1 MPEQAATPQISGI
14 TVFTFYYLE
23 ISMTFKYRALTLGCF
38 AAMGLAGTAQAVQV
52 AGDLLEVYGNLYP
65 QYQTVTFGDSSAT
78 GSAVS
83 TMTGGKTGAQT
94 NTFKAGAVSSNKI
107 TPVNSYIGFKGKKT
121 VGELTL
127 GYDMQGVINLDSTA
141 TNPAFMS
148 EPRDA
153 FVYVSSKTLGT
164 LQAGQ
169 QDTIYK
175 SYGDPVRMLNV
186 SSSNFV
192 STSNVISNT
201 TWGNKGVST
210 SFNTRINGQLL
221 WNSPRL
227 NGVQVGYS
235 LRQDPTKTATKNA
248 SLNSVGINWTD
259 NVYYLGLAQEVH
271 NDYFAV
277 SGSASIAA
285 AGSIYN
291 AAAGLRSKDTGN
303 RLTFGYKNKGVRIGA
318 DAATLNYTETSTQ
331 ANGFLSHKFNT
342 WQVTGEY
349 DLNSQITLAAQYAN
363 NGAGNCTLNGAISC
377 STVGLGGDLVGFGM
391 KYVLDRNF
399 SVFALAAKGTAN
411 SGAVLSLGSN
421 AGKTAIGGTINA
433 VAVGINARF

>member
-1 MPEQAATPQISGI
+1 
-14 TVFTFYYLE
+14 
-23 ISMTFKYRALTLGCF
+23 MTFKYRALTLGCF
-38 AAMGLAGTAQAVQV
+38 AAMSLAGTAHAVQI
-52 AGDLLEVYGNLYP
+52 AGDLIEVYGNLYP

-78 GSAVS
+78 GAEVS
-83 TMTGGKTGAQT
+83 TLTKGKTGAQT
-94 NTFKAGAVSSNKI
+94 NTFAAGAVSASKI
-107 TPVNSYIGFKGKKT
+107 IPVNSYIGFKGMKT
-121 VGELTL
+121 TGDLTL
-127 GYDMQGVINLDSTA
+127 GYDLQGVVNIDNTA
-141 TNPAFMS
+141 ANPAFMS

-153 FVYVSSKTLGT
+153 FVYVSHKTLGT

-175 SYGDPVRMLNV
+175 RYGDRVRMLNV

-192 STSNVISNT
+192 STSNVISST

-210 SFNTRINGQLL
+210 SFNTRINGQLV
-221 WNSPRL
+221 WTSPRL
-227 NGVQVGYS
+227 NGFEVGYS

-259 NVYYLGLAQEVH
+259 KTYYVGLAQEVH
-271 NDYFAV
+271 NDYFAF
-277 SGSASIAA
+277 SGTASTAT

-291 AAAGLRSKDTGN
+291 AAAGLRSKDSAN
-303 RLTFGYKNKGVRIGA
+303 RLSFGYNSKGVRVGA
-318 DAATLNYTETSTQ
+318 DAASLKYTETSAQ
-331 ANGFLSHKFNT
+331 VNGFQSHKFNT

-349 DLNSQITLAAQYAN
+349 DLNSQVTVAAQYAN
-363 NGAGNCTLNGAISC
+363 NAAGNCTLNGTISC
-377 STVGLGGDLVGFGM
+377 STVGLGGDLVGFGV
-391 KYVLDRNF
+391 KYNMDKNF

-433 VAVGINARF
+433 AAVGIQARF

>member
-94 NTFKAGAVSSNKI
+94 NTFKAGAVSVSKI
-107 TPVNSYIGFKGKKT
+107 IPVNSYIGFKGKKS

-127 GYDMQGVINLDSTA
+127 GYDLQGVVNIDSS
-141 TNPAFMS
+141 NGNSFLS

-153 FVYVSSKTLGT
+153 FVYVSHKTLGT

-175 SYGDPVRMLNV
+175 KYGDRVRMLNV

-201 TWGNKGVST
+201 TWGNKGVTT
-210 SFNTRINGQLL
+210 SFNTRINGQLV
-221 WNSPRL
+221 WNSPRM
-227 NGVQVGYS
+227 NGFEVGYS
-235 LRQDPTKTATKNA
+235 LRQDPTKTAAKNA
-248 SLNSVGINWTD
+248 SLNSVGINWT
-259 NVYYLGLAQEVH
+259 NGVYYAGLAQEVH

-277 SGSASIAA
+277 SGTASTAA

-303 RLTFGYKNKGVRIGA
+303 RLSFGYREKGVRIGA
-318 DAATLNYTETSTQ
+318 DAATLNYTETSAQ
-331 ANGFLSHKFNT
+331 ANGFRSHKFNT

-349 DLNSQITLAAQYAN
+349 DLNSKVTLAAQYAN
-363 NGAGNCTLNGAISC
+363 NGAGNCTLNGSIAC
-377 STVGLGGDLVGFGM
+377 STVGLGGDLVGFGV
-391 KYVLDRNF
+391 KYHMDRNF

-421 AGKTAIGGTINA
+421 AGKTAIGGTINP
-433 VAVGINARF
+433 VSIGINARF

>member
-1 MPEQAATPQISGI
+1 MASINLIESFQDFKDAENIDRPTLMKVLED
-14 TVFTFYYLE
+14 VFKTLLRKKYGSDESFDVIVNTEKGDLE
-23 ISMTFKYRALTLGCF
+23 IVRHRMIVEDGAVENPLMEIEYSEAVKIEPDFEVGEELYEEVDIMDFGRRAILAAKQTL
-38 AAMGLAGTAQAVQV
+38 ASRI
-52 AGDLLEVYGNLYP
+52 GDL
-65 QYQTVTFGDSSAT
+65 
-78 GSAVS
+78 
-83 TMTGGKTGAQT
+83 
-94 NTFKAGAVSSNKI
+94 
-107 TPVNSYIGFKGKKT
+107 KKNAL
-121 VGELTL
+121 V
-127 GYDMQGVINLDSTA
+127 
-141 TNPAFMS
+141 
-148 EPRDA
+148 
-153 FVYVSSKTLGT
+153 K
-164 LQAGQ
+164 
-169 QDTIYK
+169 K
-175 SYGDPVRMLNV
+175 YGDRVRMLNV

-210 SFNTRINGQLL
+210 SFNTRINGHLV
-221 WNSPRL
+221 WNSPRM
-227 NGVQVGYS
+227 NGFEVGYS
-235 LRQDPTKTATKNA
+235 LRQDPTKTAAKNA

-259 NVYYLGLAQEVH
+259 NVYYVGLAQEVH

-277 SGSASIAA
+277 SGTASTAA

-303 RLTFGYKNKGVRIGA
+303 RLTFGYRDKGIRIGA

-331 ANGFLSHKFNT
+331 ANGFKSHKFNT

-349 DLNSQITLAAQYAN
+349 DLNSQITLAAQVAN

-399 SVFALAAKGTAN
+399 SIFALAAKGTAN

>member
-1 MPEQAATPQISGI
+1 
-14 TVFTFYYLE
+14 
-23 ISMTFKYRALTLGCF
+23 MTFKYRALTLGCF
-38 AAMGLAGTAQAVQV
+38 AVMGLAGNAHAVQV

-107 TPVNSYIGFKGKKT
+107 IPVNSYIGFKGKKT

-127 GYDMQGVINLDSTA
+127 GYDLQGVINIDSTA

-175 SYGDPVRMLNV
+175 SYGDRVRMLNV

-259 NVYYLGLAQEVH
+259 SVYYVGLAQEVH

-277 SGSASIAA
+277 SGTASTAA

-291 AAAGLRSKDTGN
+291 ATAGLRSKDTGN
-303 RLTFGYKNKGVRIGA
+303 RLSFGYREKGVRIGA
-318 DAATLNYTETSTQ
+318 DAATLNYTETSAQ
-331 ANGFLSHKFNT
+331 ANGFKSHKFNT

-377 STVGLGGDLVGFGM
+377 STVGLGGDLVGFGV
-391 KYVLDRNF
+391 KYHLDRNF

-421 AGKTAIGGTINA
+421 AGKTAIGGTINP
-433 VAVGINARF
+433 VSIGINARF

>member
-1 MPEQAATPQISGI
+1 MN
-14 TVFTFYYLE
+14 
-23 ISMTFKYRALTLGCF
+23 FKYRALTLGCF
-38 AAMGLAGTAQAVQV
+38 AAMALAGTAQAVQV

-78 GSAVS
+78 GSSVS
-83 TMTGGKTGAQT
+83 TMTKGKTGTQT
-94 NTFKAGAVSSNKI
+94 NTFAAGAVSVNKI
-107 TPVNSYIGFKGKKT
+107 IPVNSYIGFKGKKS

-127 GYDMQGVINLDSTA
+127 GYDLQGVINIDSTA

-153 FVYVSSKTLGT
+153 FVYVSHKTLGT

-175 SYGDPVRMLNV
+175 RYGDRVRMLNV

-192 STSNVISNT
+192 STSNIISNT

-210 SFNTRINGQLL
+210 SFNTRINGQLA
-221 WNSPRL
+221 WNSPRM
-227 NGVQVGYS
+227 NGFEVGYS

-248 SLNSVGINWTD
+248 GLNSIGINWT
-259 NVYYLGLAQEVH
+259 NSIYYIGLAQEVH
-271 NDYFAV
+271 NDYFAF
-277 SGSASIAA
+277 SGTASTAA

-303 RLTFGYKNKGVRIGA
+303 RVSFGYRDKGVRIGA
-318 DAATLNYTETSTQ
+318 DAASLNYTETSTQ
-331 ANGFLSHKFNT
+331 ANGFRSHKFNT

-349 DLNSQITLAAQYAN
+349 DLNSQVTLAAQYAS

-399 SVFALAAKGTAN
+399 SLFALAAKGTAN

-421 AGKTAIGGTINA
+421 AGKTAIGGTIMPF
-433 VAVGINARF
+433 AVGINARF

>member
-1 MPEQAATPQISGI
+1 
-14 TVFTFYYLE
+14 
-23 ISMTFKYRALTLGCF
+23 MTFKYRALALGCF
-38 AAMGLAGTAQAVQV
+38 AAMGLAGNAHAVKL
-52 AGDLLEVYGNLYP
+52 AGDLLEVYGNIYP

-83 TMTGGKTGAQT
+83 TLTGGKTGAQT
-94 NTFKAGAVSSNKI
+94 NTRVAGAVSATRLN
-107 TPVNSYIGFKGKKT
+107 PVNSYIGFKGKKT
-121 VGELTL
+121 ASGLTL
-127 GYDMQGVINLDSTA
+127 GYDLQGVVNIDSS
-141 TNPAFMS
+141 NGSSFLS

-153 FVYVSSKTLGT
+153 FVYVSHAQLGT

-169 QDTIYK
+169 QDTVYK
-175 SYGDPVRMLNV
+175 MYGDKVRMLGV

-210 SFNTRINGQLL
+210 SFNTRINGQLA
-221 WNSPRL
+221 WNSPRM
-227 NGVQVGYS
+227 NGFEVGYS
-235 LRQDPTKTATKNA
+235 LRQDPTKTAAKNA

-259 NVYYLGLAQEVH
+259 NVYYVGLAQEVH

-277 SGSASIAA
+277 SGTASTAA

-303 RLTFGYKNKGVRIGA
+303 RLTFGYRDKGIRIGA
-318 DAATLNYTETSTQ
+318 DAATLNYTETSAQ
-331 ANGFLSHKFNT
+331 ANGFRSHKFNT

-349 DLNSQITLAAQYAN
+349 DLNSQITLAAQVAN
-363 NGAGNCTLNGAISC
+363 NGAGNCTLNGSISC

-399 SVFALAAKGTAN
+399 SIFALAAKGTAN

>member
-1 MPEQAATPQISGI
+1 
-14 TVFTFYYLE
+14 
-23 ISMTFKYRALTLGCF
+23 MTFKYRALALGCF

-107 TPVNSYIGFKGKKT
+107 IPVNSYIGFKGKKS

-127 GYDMQGVINLDSTA
+127 GYDLQGVVNIDSS
-141 TNPAFMS
+141 NGSSFLS

-153 FVYVSSKTLGT
+153 FVYVSHKTLGT

-175 SYGDPVRMLNV
+175 KYGDRVRMLNV

-210 SFNTRINGQLL
+210 SFNTRINGQLV
-221 WNSPRL
+221 WNSPRM
-227 NGVQVGYS
+227 NGFEVGYS
-235 LRQDPTKTATKNA
+235 LRQDPTKTAAKNA
-248 SLNSVGINWTD
+248 SLNSVGINWT
-259 NVYYLGLAQEVH
+259 NGVYYAGLAQEVH

-277 SGSASIAA
+277 SGTASTAA

-303 RLTFGYKNKGVRIGA
+303 RLSFGYREKGVRIGA
-318 DAATLNYTETSTQ
+318 DAATLNYTETSAQ
-331 ANGFLSHKFNT
+331 ANGFRSHKFNT

-349 DLNSQITLAAQYAN
+349 DLNSQVTLAAQYAN
-363 NGAGNCTLNGAISC
+363 NGAGNCTLNGSIAC
-377 STVGLGGDLVGFGM
+377 STAGLGGDLVGFGV
-391 KYVLDRNF
+391 KYHLDRNF

-421 AGKTAIGGTINA
+421 AGKTAIGGTINP
-433 VAVGINARF
+433 VSIGINARF

>member
-1 MPEQAATPQISGI
+1 
-14 TVFTFYYLE
+14 
-23 ISMTFKYRALTLGCF
+23 MTFKYRALALGCF
-38 AAMGLAGTAQAVQV
+38 AAMGLAGNAHAVQV

-107 TPVNSYIGFKGKKT
+107 IPVNSYIGFKGKKS

-127 GYDMQGVINLDSTA
+127 GYDLQGVVNIDSS
-141 TNPAFMS
+141 NGSSFLS

-153 FVYVSSKTLGT
+153 FVYVSHKTLGT

-175 SYGDPVRMLNV
+175 RYGDRVRMLNV

-210 SFNTRINGQLL
+210 SFNTRINGQLV
-221 WNSPRL
+221 WNSPRM
-227 NGVQVGYS
+227 NGFEVGYS
-235 LRQDPTKTATKNA
+235 LRQDPTKTAAKNA

-259 NVYYLGLAQEVH
+259 NVYYVGLAQEVH

-277 SGSASIAA
+277 SGTASTAA

-303 RLTFGYKNKGVRIGA
+303 RLTFGYRDKGIRIGA

-331 ANGFLSHKFNT
+331 ANGFRSHKFNT

-349 DLNSQITLAAQYAN
+349 DLNSQITLAAQVAN

-399 SVFALAAKGTAN
+399 SIFALAAKGTAN

>member
-1 MPEQAATPQISGI
+1 
-14 TVFTFYYLE
+14 
-23 ISMTFKYRALTLGCF
+23 MTFKYRALTLGCF
-38 AAMGLAGTAQAVQV
+38 AAMSLAGTAHAVQI
-52 AGDLLEVYGNLYP
+52 AGDLIEVYGNLYP

-78 GSAVS
+78 GAEVS
-83 TMTGGKTGAQT
+83 TLTKGKTGAQT
-94 NTFKAGAVSSNKI
+94 NTFAAGAVSASKI
-107 TPVNSYIGFKGKKT
+107 IPVNSYIGFKGMKT
-121 VGELTL
+121 TGDLTL
-127 GYDMQGVINLDSTA
+127 GYDLQGVVNIDSTA
-141 TNPAFMS
+141 ANPAFMS

-153 FVYVSSKTLGT
+153 FVYVSHKTLGT

-175 SYGDPVRMLNV
+175 RYGDRVRMLNV

-192 STSNVISNT
+192 STSNVISST

-210 SFNTRINGQLL
+210 SFNTRINGQLV
-221 WNSPRL
+221 WTSPRL
-227 NGVQVGYS
+227 NGFEVGYS

-259 NVYYLGLAQEVH
+259 KTYYVGLAQEVH
-271 NDYFAV
+271 NDYFAF
-277 SGSASIAA
+277 SGTASTAT

-291 AAAGLRSKDTGN
+291 AAAGLRSKDSAN
-303 RLTFGYKNKGVRIGA
+303 RLSFGYNSKGVRVGA
-318 DAATLNYTETSTQ
+318 DAASLKYTETSAQ
-331 ANGFLSHKFNT
+331 VNGFQSHKFNT

-349 DLNSQITLAAQYAN
+349 DLNSQVTVAAQYAN
-363 NGAGNCTLNGAISC
+363 NAAGNCTLNGTISC
-377 STVGLGGDLVGFGM
+377 STVGLGGDLVGFGV
-391 KYVLDRNF
+391 KYNMDKNF

-433 VAVGINARF
+433 AAVGIQARF